1 MSALEASLP
10 LRADPES
17 RAEQSDTAS
26 EPAAASAPGP
36 GGRRRLGSGI
46 AAALLLAALVP
57 AALWWHHQAGFVV
70 SRNAM
75 VRANLAEL
83 GTRVAG
89 VVREIH
95 VEAGSRVR
103 AGDILLQLED
113 AHFRAEL
120 DRASAERRALQA
132 RRSAEEAA
140 IDVES
145 TRLDLRIRTAEAE
158 VRRATAS
165 LEAANSEA
173 GDAAAFHRAREALLP
188 ERAISRE
195 LVRDA
200 AAKATTL
207 QARARAARAEQ
218 EAAIHAFAEVQHGRR
233 ELEVRRRGLAVL
245 AAEAEQ
251 AAARVA
257 RAQADLAAA
266 TIRAPA
272 DGAIIRPL
280 VQPGMAVDAGVAA
293 LSMWFSDDTWI
304 EAWVDEAS
312 LADIS
317 VGSPVR
323 VNSPALPGQTLAG
336 HVQTVGLATDYEM
349 PIDYLPKPR
358 DQRMQQAPLVGVAI
372 RLEAMPDIL
381 RPGMSAIASI
391 ERTAP

>member
-1 MSALEASLP
+1 MSALEATLP
-10 LRADPES
+10 LPAAPAE
-17 RAEQSDTAS
+17 RAEPSDSAS
-26 EPAAASAPGP
+26 GPAANGAPATA
-36 GGRRRLGSGI
+36 GRRRLGSGI
-46 AAALLLAALVP
+46 AVALLLAALVP

-89 VVREIH
+89 VVREVH
-95 VEAGSRVR
+95 VAAGSRVR

-120 DRASAERRALQA
+120 DRASAELRALQA

-140 IDVES
+140 IDVEN

-158 VRRATAS
+158 VRRASAA

-173 GDAAAFHRAREALLP
+173 GDAAAYHRARQALLP
-188 ERAISRE
+188 EKAISRE
-195 LVRDA
+195 MVRDA
-200 AAKATTL
+200 AARANTL
-207 QARARAARAEQ
+207 QARAGAARAEQ
-218 EAAIHAFAEVQHGRR
+218 EAAIHGLAEVQHGRR
-233 ELEVRRRGLAVL
+233 ELEIRRRGLAVL

-257 RAQADLAAA
+257 RARADLAAA

-280 VQPGMAVDAGVAA
+280 VQPGMAVDAGMPA
-293 LSMWFSDDTWI
+293 LSMWFSEDTWI

-323 VNSPALPGQTLAG
+323 VNSPALPGRTLAG

-349 PIDYLPKPR
+349 PLDYLPKPR
-358 DQRMQQAPLVGVAI
+358 DERMRQAPLVGVAI

>member
-1 MSALEASLP
+1 MSALEAPVALP
-10 LRADPES
+10 AETPD
-17 RAEQSDTAS
+17 RAEQPGAACDAT
-26 EPAAASAPGP
+26 AASAPGT
-36 GGRRRLGSGI
+36 GGRQRLGGAI
-46 AAALLLAALVP
+46 AIALLLTALVP

-75 VRANLAEL
+75 VRAHLSEL

-89 VVREIH
+89 VVREVN

-103 AGDILLQLED
+103 AGEVLLQLED

-120 DRASAERRALQA
+120 DRAAAELRALQA
-132 RRSAEEAA
+132 RFEAEEAA
-140 IDVES
+140 IGVED
-145 TRLDLRIRTAEAE
+145 TRLDLRIRSAEAE

-165 LEAANSEA
+165 LEAASSEA
-173 GDAAAFHRAREALLP
+173 GDAAAYHRAREALLP
-188 ERAISRE
+188 GRAISRE

-200 AAKATTL
+200 AARAATL
-207 QARARAARAEQ
+207 RARAHAARAEQ
-218 EAAIHAFAEVQHGRR
+218 EAAIHALAEAQHGRQ
-233 ELEVRRRGLAVL
+233 ELAVRRRHLAVIT
-245 AAEAEQ
+245 AEQDQ

-257 RAQADLAAA
+257 RARADLAAA

-280 VQPGMAVDAGVAA
+280 VQPGMAVDAGVPA

-317 VGSPVR
+317 AGSPVR
-323 VNSPALPGQTLAG
+323 VSSPALPGRTLAG
-336 HVQTVGLATDYEM
+336 HVRTVGLATDYEM

-358 DQRMQQAPLVGVAI
+358 DERMQQAPLVGVAI
-372 RLEAMPDIL
+372 RLEAMPGIL
-381 RPGMSAIASI
+381 RPGMSAIANI
-391 ERTAP
+391 QRTAQ